1 MEVVET
7 VPILVEEI
15 RSWSR
20 EVLGKWVEDDYVVE
34 TWTDIALNLDLI
46 GDFTRGNARLES
58 IVERIRNGQIS
69 RRLEITTQQITPL
82 SARVFYVSQLAG

>member
-1 MEVVET
+1 MEAIET
-7 VPILVEEI
+7 VPILVEEM

-46 GDFTRGNARLES
+46 GDFTRGNTRLES

-69 RRLEITTQQITPL
+69 RRL
-82 SARVFYVSQLAG
+82 